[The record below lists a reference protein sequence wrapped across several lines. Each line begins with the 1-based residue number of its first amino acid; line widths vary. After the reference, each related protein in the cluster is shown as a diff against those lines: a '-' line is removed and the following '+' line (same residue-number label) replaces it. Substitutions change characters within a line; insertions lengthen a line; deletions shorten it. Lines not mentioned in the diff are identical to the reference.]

1 MNILGAI
8 LITTLIIAFVLAVII
23 LLGIAVAMAWNCLK
37 EGRPYKPKKK
47 KEKKQKHA
55 YRVHYHTSLVKEATI
70 IYAYSEADAVKYF
83 YKEIDRIHHYNITCV
98 ERVSAWD

>member
-8 LITTLIIAFVLAVII
+8 LTITMIVAFVLAVIV
-23 LLGIAVAMAWNCLK
+23 LLGIAVAMAWDCLK
-37 EGRPYKPKKK
+37 EDKPHKPKKK

-55 YRVHYHTSLVKEATI
+55 YRVHYHTSLVREATI
-70 IYAYSEADAVKYF
+70 IYDYSEADAVKYF
-83 YKEIDRIHHYNITCV
+83 YKEIDRVHHYNITYV

>member
-1 MNILGAI
+1 MEIF
-8 LITTLIIAFVLAVII
+8 ITIFIATMMVAFVLAVIVLI
-23 LLGIAVAMAWNCLK
+23 GIAVAMAWDCLK
-37 EGRPYKPKKK
+37 EDRPYKPKKK